1 MKKNINLKIIS
12 VVLIIGIFSVSLI
25 KQVVVLRRIKKEI
38 STQTQE
44 LEQLKEKNIKLQAEL
59 YRAQGN
65 NEYLEK
71 LARERLGLIKEGEQQ
86 IITNNISE

>member
-44 LEQLKEKNIKLQAEL
+44 LEQLK
-59 YRAQGN
+59 
-65 NEYLEK
+65 
-71 LARERLGLIKEGEQQ
+71 QQ
-86 IITNNISE
+86 

>member
-59 YRAQGN
+59 DRAQGN
-65 NEYLEK
+65 NEYLET